1 VPIVPNSETRAAQNS
16 DLPGILKLGEDISPS
31 QCNGCC
37 VLGIT
42 DMHKILIVDDD
53 VTLQA
58 ALHRY
63 LSHRNFDVL
72 QAGTGAEGLERFA
85 AQPADLVVS
94 DVMMPTMDGFT
105 FCEQLRACQEGQLVP
120 FIFLSSRGELDARV
134 HGHLIGADDY
144 LIKPFEPRELLA
156 KIEAQLERSQ
166 RFQKALGRQQ
176 SQPSPS
182 VSEIAPTPLPLTPGE
197 MKVFLEV
204 LKGGTNRE
212 IGERL
217 IISPRTVQTHL
228 SNILSKLDL
237 SNRSQLVRFGYEHG
251 YSGSETISVSGG

>member
-1 VPIVPNSETRAAQNS
+1 
-16 DLPGILKLGEDISPS
+16 
-31 QCNGCC
+31 
-37 VLGIT
+37 
-42 DMHKILIVDDD
+42 MHKILIVDDD

-63 LSHRNFDVL
+63 LCHRNFEVL

-85 AQPADLVVS
+85 AQSADLVVS

-105 FCEQLRACQEGQLVP
+105 FCEQLRASQEGQLVP

-156 KIEAQLERSQ
+156 KIEAQLERAL

-176 SQPSPS
+176 QNQPTSP
-182 VSEIAPTPLPLTPGE
+182 VNAVAPMPLPLTPGE

-204 LKGGTNRE
+204 LRGGTNRE

-237 SNRSQLVRFGYEHG
+237 SSRSQLVRFGYEHG
-251 YSGSETISVSGG
+251 YSGSEPISVSGG